1 MTGDPIPDW
10 ASSPWETIA
19 DVLRVRGIDEAEFE
33 EMVGEAGGFA
43 AALRRGDRPIDQ
55 TLAEALSENI
65 GASVSFW
72 LKRESDFR
80 RSGAR
85 NSSSDFDDAI
95 VWLRELPLK
104 DMVAAGWIRKTAS
117 KEETLA
123 SVLSFF
129 GLRDFSEW
137 TARYHGVMNSVAFRK
152 SSSFTENTLSTLA
165 WLRQGERVAANMVCD
180 PWNPSAFK
188 DALADI
194 RPLMRQNSPG
204 QFLPRLQAV
213 CAQAGVAVIV
223 AKAPQGCRASGAARI
238 LSGDRA
244 IIQLSFRYL
253 SDDHFWFTFF
263 HEAGHLV
270 LHGENH
276 LFLENGSGI
285 MESEEAEANRFSERM
300 LIPDKFAEELPKVKP
315 YQRDVMRFAF
325 RAGTSPGIVVG
336 QMQHRKLLAENRLN
350 FLKRR
355 YDWKELSHDPSVVSG
370 IPRFIP

>member
-1 MTGDPIPDW
+1 MTGEPHPDW
-10 ASSPWETIA
+10 SSSPWETIA
-19 DVLRVRGIDEAEFE
+19 DVLRLRGIDEAEFE
-33 EMVGEAGGFA
+33 DLVGESVGFA
-43 AALRRGDRPIDQ
+43 AALRRGERRIDQ
-55 TLAEALSENI
+55 SLAEALSENL

-80 RSGAR
+80 KSGAR
-85 NSSSDFDDAI
+85 NSSTDFDDPK

-104 DMVAAGWIRKTAS
+104 DMAAAGWIKKTAS
-117 KEETLA
+117 AEETLT
-123 SVLSFF
+123 SVLTFF

-137 TARYHGVMNSVAFRK
+137 RARYHGAMNSVAFRK

-165 WLRQGERVAANMVCD
+165 WLRQGERVAESLTHER
-180 PWNPSAFK
+180 WNPTSFK
-188 DALADI
+188 EALSEI
-194 RPLMRQNSPG
+194 RPLMRQSSPG
-204 QFLPRLQAV
+204 QFLPRLRTI

-223 AKAPQGCRASGAARI
+223 ARAPSGCRASGAARI
-238 LSGDRA
+238 FPGDRA

-285 MESEEAEANRFSERM
+285 MESEEAEANLFSEKM
-300 LIPDKFAEELPKVKP
+300 LIPEEFVEELPNVKP
-315 YQRDVMRFAF
+315 YQRDVIRFAF

-336 QMQHRKLLAENRLN
+336 QMQHRKLLPENRLN

-355 YDWKELSHDPSVVSG
+355 YDWKELSRDSNVMSG
-370 IPRFIP
+370 MGSFIP

>member
-1 MTGDPIPDW
+1 MTGDLNPDW

-19 DVLRVRGIDEAEFE
+19 DVLRLRGIDEAEFE
-33 EMVGEAGGFA
+33 AMVGETAGFA
-43 AALRRGDRPIDQ
+43 AALRRGDRFIDQ
-55 TLAEALSENI
+55 SLAEALAENL

-72 LKRESDFR
+72 LKRESDFQK
-80 RSGAR
+80 SGAK
-85 NSSSDFDDAI
+85 NSSSDFDDAL

-104 DMVAAGWIRKTAS
+104 DMMAAGWIRKTAS

-137 TARYHGVMNSVAFRK
+137 RERYHGVMNSVAFRK

-165 WLRQGERVAANMVCD
+165 WLRQGERAAADIVCA
-180 PWNPSAFK
+180 PWNPAAFK
-188 DALADI
+188 EALLEI

-204 QFLPRLQAV
+204 QFLPRLRTI
-213 CAQAGVAVIV
+213 CAEAGVAVVV

-238 LSGDRA
+238 PPGDRA

-263 HEAGHLV
+263 HESGHLV
-270 LHGENH
+270 LHSENH

-300 LIPDKFAEELPKVKP
+300 LIPDEFTEELTRVKP
-315 YQRDVMRFAF
+315 YQRDVIRFAF

-336 QMQHRKLLAENRLN
+336 QMQHRKLLGENRLN

-355 YDWKELSHDPSVVSG
+355 YNWKELSRDPSVVSG
-370 IPRFIP
+370 IPSLTP

>member
-1 MTGDPIPDW
+1 MTGEPYPDW

-19 DVLRVRGIDEAEFE
+19 DILRLRGIDDAEFE
-33 EMVGEAGGFA
+33 DMVGESAGFA
-43 AALRRGDRPIDQ
+43 AALRSGDRRIDQ
-55 TLAEALSENI
+55 SFAEALSENL

-80 RSGAR
+80 QSGAK
-85 NSSSDFDDAI
+85 NSSSDFDDPF
-95 VWLRELPLK
+95 VWLRELPLM
-104 DMVAAGWIRKTAS
+104 DMVAAGWVRKSAS

-123 SVLSFF
+123 NVLSFF
-129 GLRDFSEW
+129 GLSDFSEW
-137 TARYHGVMNSVAFRK
+137 RGRYHGVMNSVAFRK
-152 SSSFTENTLSTLA
+152 SSSFTENTLSTLV
-165 WLRQGERVAANMVCD
+165 WLRQGERAATDMLCA
-180 PWNPSAFK
+180 PWNPAAFG
-188 DALADI
+188 DALQEI

-204 QFLPRLQAV
+204 QFIPRLREI
-213 CAQAGVAVIV
+213 CAAAGVAVAV

-238 LSGDRA
+238 LPGDRA

-300 LIPDKFAEELPKVKP
+300 LIPDEFAQSLPGIKP
-315 YQRDVMRFAF
+315 IQRDVIRFAF
-325 RAGTSPGIVVG
+325 KAGTSPGIVVG

-355 YDWKELSHDPSVVSG
+355 YDWKELSSG
-370 IPRFIP
+370 SGVTP

>member
-1 MTGDPIPDW
+1 MTSDMNPDW

-19 DVLRVRGIDEAEFE
+19 DVLRLRGIDEAEFE
-33 EMVGEAGGFA
+33 DMVGETSGFA
-43 AALRRGDRPIDQ
+43 TALRRGERRIDQ
-55 TLAEALSENI
+55 SLAESLAENL
-65 GASVSFW
+65 GASASFW

-80 RSGAR
+80 KSGAK
-85 NSSSDFDDAI
+85 NSSSDFDDAL

-104 DMVAAGWIRKTAS
+104 DMAAAGWIRKSVS
-117 KEETLA
+117 KKETLA
-123 SVLSFF
+123 NVLSFF
-129 GLRDFSEW
+129 NLRDFSEW

-165 WLRQGERVAANMVCD
+165 WLRQGERVAAEMKCA
-180 PWNPSAFK
+180 PWKPAAFK
-188 DALADI
+188 EALSDI
-194 RPLMRQNSPG
+194 RPLMRQSSPG
-204 QFLPRLQAV
+204 QFLPQLRAI
-213 CAQAGVAVIV
+213 CAEVGVAVVV

-238 LSGDRA
+238 LPSDHA

-285 MESEEAEANRFSERM
+285 MESEEAEANQFSERM
-300 LIPDKFAEELPKVKP
+300 LIPDEFVEELMNVKS
-315 YQRDVMRFAF
+315 YKRDVIRFAF
-325 RAGTSPGIVVG
+325 KAGTSPGIVVG

-355 YDWKELSHDPSVVSG
+355 YDWKELSSDSSVLSVVSSVT
-370 IPRFIP
+370 P

>member
-1 MTGDPIPDW
+1 MTGNLNPDW

-19 DVLRVRGIDEAEFE
+19 DVLSLRGINEAEFE
-33 EMVGEAGGFA
+33 EMIGETSGFA
-43 AALRRGDRPIDQ
+43 DALRRGKRPIDQ
-55 TLAEALSENI
+55 SLAEALAENL

-80 RSGAR
+80 KSGAK
-85 NSSSDFDDAI
+85 NSASDFDDAL

-104 DMVAAGWIRKTAS
+104 DMMKAGWIRKPAS
-117 KEETLA
+117 KEEALA
-123 SVLSFF
+123 NVLSFF

-137 TARYHGVMNSVAFRK
+137 KARYHGVMNSVAFRK

-165 WLRQGERVAANMVCD
+165 WLRQGERAAEEITCAPWD
-180 PWNPSAFK
+180 PTTFK
-188 DALADI
+188 EALPEI
-194 RPLMRQNSPG
+194 RPLMRQSSPG
-204 QFLPRLQAV
+204 QFLPRLRAV
-213 CAQAGVAVIV
+213 CAKVGVVVVV
-223 AKAPQGCRASGAARI
+223 AKAPHGCRASGAARI
-238 LSGDRA
+238 LPGQRA

-263 HEAGHLV
+263 HESGHLV

-300 LIPDKFAEELPKVKP
+300 LIPDELAEELPGVKP
-315 YQRDVMRFAF
+315 YKRDVIRFAF
-325 RAGTSPGIVVG
+325 KAGTSPGIVVG

-355 YDWKELSHDPSVVSG
+355 YDWNELSRAPNVVSG
-370 IPRFIP
+370 MRSLTL

>member
-1 MTGDPIPDW
+1 MTGAPNPDW
-10 ASSPWETIA
+10 SSSPWDTIA
-19 DVLRVRGIDEAEFE
+19 DVLRLRGIDEAEFE
-33 EMVGEAGGFA
+33 DMVGETAGFA
-43 AALRRGDRPIDQ
+43 AALRRGDRLIDQ
-55 TLAEALSENI
+55 SLAEALAENL

-72 LKRESDFR
+72 LNRESDFR
-80 RSGAR
+80 KSGAK
-85 NSSSDFDDAI
+85 NSASDFDDAL

-104 DMVAAGWIRKTAS
+104 DMMTAGWIRKTAS
-117 KEETLA
+117 KEEMLTNA
-123 SVLSFF
+123 LSFF

-137 TARYHGVMNSVAFRK
+137 KARYHGVMNSVGFRK

-165 WLRQGERVAANMVCD
+165 WLRQGEREAADMLCA
-180 PWNPSAFK
+180 PWKPAAFK
-188 DALADI
+188 EALSEI

-204 QFLPRLQAV
+204 QFLPRLRAI
-213 CAQAGVAVIV
+213 CAGVGVAVVV
-223 AKAPQGCRASGAARI
+223 ARAPQGCRASGAARI

-244 IIQLSFRYL
+244 VIQLSFRHL

-263 HEAGHLV
+263 HESGHLV

-285 MESEEAEANRFSERM
+285 MESEEVEANRFSERM
-300 LIPDKFAEELPKVKP
+300 LIPEQLAEELPRVKP
-315 YQRDVMRFAF
+315 YQRDVIRFAF

-355 YDWKELSHDPSVVSG
+355 YDWKELSRDPSVVSG
-370 IPRFIP
+370 TPSITP